1 MTTKDLVAL
10 QRETGDVRNICILA
24 HVDHGKTSLSD
35 TLLATNGI
43 ISERLSGA
51 VWFLDYLEEE
61 QRRRITMKSSVISL
75 LHRGR
80 NLVNLVDSP
89 GHVDFSGEVSGAV
102 RVTDG
107 ALLLVDVIE
116 GVCIQT
122 RLVVQQ
128 AWRERLRL
136 CLVFTKMDKLI
147 QNAQMTPAEA
157 YDHLCKLIEQ
167 VNAIMSA
174 LQHEDKLAREH
185 EQADKKQEE
194 DEEEEAYFSPE
205 KGNVAF
211 SSSTHRW
218 GFRPSLLA
226 RMYAARLHM
235 NEAAL
240 QKVLWGQYYL
250 DVRHQRVLRRP
261 PTPQHAPVFVQLVLK
276 PIWDVYHAVYSRDD
290 ARLAQIA
297 RTLQIADFAGQKDLA
312 SSDRGLAVA
321 AVMSRWLPIGGAVL
335 DMVVQQL
342 PSPRDAQRARLP
354 ALFGRP
360 LALPPAAHAVED
372 AVARCDAD
380 DSAPVLAFVIK
391 MFSVSAKEYAA
402 ALPRADAAAATASA
416 VAAGEG
422 SGDDDGAQLI
432 AVARV
437 FSGVLR
443 PGARMYVL
451 GPRHVP
457 TAEDSDSEETSEDCT
472 PVVLDRVFLLMGQS
486 LESVDC
492 VPAGNICGISG
503 LGGAVLKTATL
514 ASTRTCR
521 PLAPLWSLNNRP
533 IVRVAVEPRNPD
545 DMGRLVAGL
554 RMLNR
559 ADPMCQTLTQESGE
573 HVVVASGELHLE
585 RCIHDLREVYAK
597 VDLNVS
603 EPIVPLRETVVAPTS
618 TAASASSSSSS
629 AAAATAA
636 LSAAPCCEKRTPNQR
651 VCIRVL
657 ALPLP
662 APVVALLERHQ
673 ATIADAVAET
683 ADVPELGRLHA
694 ELDAAL
700 AEAGPRWKALAPRVW
715 AFGPHHVGPNMLFN
729 GVPDSALD
737 PAWRSFFARF
747 GGSSTA
753 DSSSSTVEEDEE
765 TMRLADLDSS
775 VVTGFQMATA
785 SGPLCGEPMR
795 GVAFVVRALELA
807 APQQQQQQQQQQQ
820 SPEAPEADAP
830 NEEEYDE
837 DWGALLDAASGGSGD
852 GGDSAAAAAAGAS
865 DGLVSTSG
873 QMISTTAEA
882 CRGAFALCPQR
893 LEEPMYRCEVQVSQ
907 PMLGK
912 MYSVLHRRRARIL
925 NEDVREGTSTFVIT
939 AQLPV
944 IESFGFAE
952 EILTKTSGE
961 AIPQLVFDCFELLD
975 VDPFFVPT
983 TKEELAEFGDGS
995 GGMAPNIALNYIQAT
1010 RRRKVCCPSL
1020 VARFAVIFLSLVFI
1034 CPFFLYTGSCDDG
1047 EACGARRQAAHT
1059 KQKEVSAHQHSLL
1072 SFSLFQLPFS
1082 SREKPTRSKLEH
1094 AVGVALLHFLE
1105 PRRELAGAARAR
1117 PADVAAHGRR
1127 DLVLVRDRRLERGE
1141 ERGGTL
1147 APRGLEV
1154 GRLLL
1159 QVVERGDGARDGR
1172 GVAAVGALCL
1182 ERGAAVDH
1190 LAHERERVAVHGDDE
1205 AARGARA
1212 RRGAGGVK
1220 ARLAAREER
1229 VEAVL
1234 ERSDLG
1240 RGGTTGGR
1248 ERAAAQEAR
1257 GVGAALRDVRAAL
1270 CEGGAV
1276 AVLVARAVRGGLAAR
1291 VCLEETQALRV
1302 VARERGAGAGRREAE
1317 REDAVELRRE
1327 PRKERV
1333 VPRGGERAEQ
1343 RGVVCVARGQRL
1355 RREEVAHERA
1365 REQRVPEPE
1374 RVDVE
1379 RQRRKA
1385 RLEERRVAP
1394 RAEPVRLG
1402 RQRRELARQEHAP
1415 QCCVERCKVR
1425 IAPPHTVRRRCCAL
1439 DHIPLGS
1446 DSKCE
1451 RLGLLLLSCCRV
1463 R

>member
-1 MTTKDLVAL
+1 MPRVTTKDLVGL

-80 NLVNLVDSP
+80 YLVNLVDSP

-107 ALLLVDVIE
+107 ALLLVDVVE

-136 CLVFTKMDKLI
+136 CLVFTKMDKLV
-147 QNAQMTPAEA
+147 QAAQMTPAEA
-157 YDHLCKLIEQ
+157 YDHLCKLLEQ
-167 VNAIMSA
+167 VNAITST
-174 LQHEDKLAREH
+174 LQHEDKLAREQQK
-185 EQADKKQEE
+185 EGEAKGEKEKEKEE
-194 DEEEEAYFSPE
+194 GKEEEEAYFSPE
-205 KGNVAF
+205 KGNVVF
-211 SSSTHRW
+211 SSSAHRW

-240 QKVLWGQYYL
+240 QKVLWGRYYL
-250 DVRHQRVLRRP
+250 DLRHGRVLRRP
-261 PTPQHAPVFVQLVLK
+261 PSAQAEPAFVQLVLR
-276 PIWDVYHAVYSRDD
+276 PIWDVYHAVYNRDD

-312 SSDRGLAVA
+312 SSDRALAVA

-342 PSPRDAQRARLP
+342 PSPRDAQRTRLP
-354 ALFGRP
+354 ALFGQP
-360 LALPPAAHAVED
+360 LGLGAPAPVKSTPDDDGAMVVARTAEAVEG

-391 MFSVSAKEYAA
+391 MFSVSAKEYEA
-402 ALPRADAAAATASA
+402 ALPRADAVAAAATS
-416 VAAGEG
+416 
-422 SGDDDGAQLI
+422 STDSTDSTDGTQLI

-443 PGARMYVL
+443 PGARMFVL

-457 TAEDSDSEETSEDCT
+457 TSDSDTSESEDCV

-514 ASTRTCR
+514 ASTRACR

-559 ADPMCQTLTQESGE
+559 ADPMCQTLTQETGE

-603 EPIVPLRETVVAPTS
+603 EPIVPLRETIVAS
-618 TAASASSSSSS
+618 SSSASASSV
-629 AAAATAA
+629 
-636 LSAAPCCEKRTPNQR
+636 AAPLCERRTPNQR
-651 VCIRVL
+651 VCIRVQ

-662 APVVALLERHQ
+662 EAVVALLEKRQ
-673 ATIADAVAET
+673 AAIAAAVTVAEAAGT
-683 ADVPELGRLHA
+683 SSSAAAAAAHNAPEVARLHA

-715 AFGPHHVGPNMLFN
+715 AFGPHRVGPNVLFN

-737 PAWRSFFARF
+737 SAWRPFFARCS
-747 GGSSTA
+747 GVAPQPSQ
-753 DSSSSTVEEDEE
+753 EEKADEE
-765 TMRLADLDSS
+765 TMCVADLDSS

-795 GVAFVVRALELA
+795 GVAFVVRALEILA
-807 APQQQQQQQQQQQ
+807 PAQ
-820 SPEAPEADAP
+820 DAVAATQAA
-830 NEEEYDE
+830 ELQDEEYDE
-837 DWGALLDAASGGSGD
+837 DWGALLDAAAGGSGSNGAAETGGGAD
-852 GGDSAAAAAAGAS
+852 GA

-925 NEDVREGTSTFVIT
+925 SEDVREGTSTFVIT

-961 AIPQLVFDCFELLD
+961 AIPQLVFDSFELLD

-1010 RRRKVCCPSL
+1010 RKRKVCCSSL
-1020 VARFAVIFLSLVFI
+1020 ALVFMHVVHT
-1034 CPFFLYTGSCDDG
+1034 CLFTLLLLLYT
-1047 EACGARRQAAHT
+1047 HT
-1059 KQKEVSAHQHSLL
+1059 HTHTQGLATMEKLVEHADKQ
-1072 SFSLFQLPFS
+1072 
-1082 SREKPTRSKLEH
+1082 RTRSK
-1094 AVGVALLHFLE
+1094 
-1105 PRRELAGAARAR
+1105 
-1117 PADVAAHGRR
+1117 
-1127 DLVLVRDRRLERGE
+1127 
-1141 ERGGTL
+1141 
-1147 APRGLEV
+1147 
-1154 GRLLL
+1154 
-1159 QVVERGDGARDGR
+1159 
-1172 GVAAVGALCL
+1172 
-1182 ERGAAVDH
+1182 
-1190 LAHERERVAVHGDDE
+1190 
-1205 AARGARA
+1205 
-1212 RRGAGGVK
+1212 K
-1220 ARLAAREER
+1220 
-1229 VEAVL
+1229 
-1234 ERSDLG
+1234 
-1240 RGGTTGGR
+1240 
-1248 ERAAAQEAR
+1248 
-1257 GVGAALRDVRAAL
+1257 
-1270 CEGGAV
+1270 
-1276 AVLVARAVRGGLAAR
+1276 
-1291 VCLEETQALRV
+1291 
-1302 VARERGAGAGRREAE
+1302 
-1317 REDAVELRRE
+1317 
-1327 PRKERV
+1327 K
-1333 VPRGGERAEQ
+1333 
-1343 RGVVCVARGQRL
+1343 
-1355 RREEVAHERA
+1355 
-1365 REQRVPEPE
+1365 
-1374 RVDVE
+1374 
-1379 RQRRKA
+1379 
-1385 RLEERRVAP
+1385 
-1394 RAEPVRLG
+1394 
-1402 RQRRELARQEHAP
+1402 
-1415 QCCVERCKVR
+1415 
-1425 IAPPHTVRRRCCAL
+1425 
-1439 DHIPLGS
+1439 
-1446 DSKCE
+1446 
-1451 RLGLLLLSCCRV
+1451 
-1463 R
+1463 

>member
-1 MTTKDLVAL
+1 MPRVTTKDLVAL

-80 NLVNLVDSP
+80 YLVNLVDSP

-107 ALLLVDVIE
+107 ALLLVDVVE

-147 QNAQMTPAEA
+147 QHAQMTPAEA
-157 YDHLCKLIEQ
+157 YDHLCKLLEQ
-167 VNAIMSA
+167 VNAIMGA
-174 LQHEDKLAREH
+174 LQHEDKLAREREH
-185 EQADKKQEE
+185 SSSNNKEKEE
-194 DEEEEAYFSPE
+194 KEEEEEEEEEAYFSPE

-240 QKVLWGQYYL
+240 QKVLWGRYYL

-360 LALPPAAHAVED
+360 LALPPAARAVED
-372 AVARCDAD
+372 AVAQCDAA

-402 ALPRADAAAATASA
+402 ALPRADAAAAAAHTA
-416 VAAGEG
+416 GDG
-422 SGDDDGAQLI
+422 SDGDGSQLI

-457 TAEDSDSEETSEDCT
+457 AADEQQQEGGDDDNEEDCV

-486 LESVDC
+486 LENVDC
-492 VPAGNICGISG
+492 VPAGNICGIAG

-514 ASTRTCR
+514 ASTRACR
-521 PLAPLWSLNNRP
+521 PLAPLWSLTNRP

-559 ADPMCQTLTQESGE
+559 ADPMCQTLTQETGE

-603 EPIVPLRETVVAPTS
+603 EPIVPLRETVVA
-618 TAASASSSSSS
+618 ASSSTGAV
-629 AAAATAA
+629 AAA
-636 LSAAPCCEKRTPNQR
+636 AAPCCEKHTPNQR
-651 VCIRVL
+651 VCIRVQ

-662 APVVALLERHQ
+662 PAVVALLEQHQ
-673 ATIADAVAET
+673 ATVAAAVAAAGT
-683 ADVPELGRLHA
+683 AGDVPELARFRA

-715 AFGPHHVGPNMLFN
+715 AFGPHHVGPNVLFN

-737 PAWRSFFARF
+737 PAWRSFFARCC
-747 GGSSTA
+747 GAAA
-753 DSSSSTVEEDEE
+753 DSSAVEQDEE
-765 TMRLADLDSS
+765 TIKVADLDSS

-807 APQQQQQQQQQQQ
+807 APQQQAGTQA
-820 SPEAPEADAP
+820 PEAPDGCAQD
-830 NEEEYDE
+830 EEYDE
-837 DWGALLDAASGGSGD
+837 DWGALLDAA
-852 GGDSAAAAAAGAS
+852 AAATEPGGGAGAS
-865 DGLVSTSG
+865 TDGLVSTSG
-873 QMISTTAEA
+873 QMISTAAEA

-961 AIPQLVFDCFELLD
+961 AIPQLVFDSFELLD

-1010 RRRKVCCPSL
+1010 RRRKVCS
-1020 VARFAVIFLSLVFI
+1020 
-1034 CPFFLYTGSCDDG
+1034 T
-1047 EACGARRQAAHT
+1047 
-1059 KQKEVSAHQHSLL
+1059 
-1072 SFSLFQLPFS
+1072 
-1082 SREKPTRSKLEH
+1082 
-1094 AVGVALLHFLE
+1094 
-1105 PRRELAGAARAR
+1105 
-1117 PADVAAHGRR
+1117 
-1127 DLVLVRDRRLERGE
+1127 
-1141 ERGGTL
+1141 
-1147 APRGLEV
+1147 
-1154 GRLLL
+1154 
-1159 QVVERGDGARDGR
+1159 
-1172 GVAAVGALCL
+1172 
-1182 ERGAAVDH
+1182 
-1190 LAHERERVAVHGDDE
+1190 
-1205 AARGARA
+1205 
-1212 RRGAGGVK
+1212 
-1220 ARLAAREER
+1220 
-1229 VEAVL
+1229 
-1234 ERSDLG
+1234 
-1240 RGGTTGGR
+1240 
-1248 ERAAAQEAR
+1248 
-1257 GVGAALRDVRAAL
+1257 
-1270 CEGGAV
+1270 
-1276 AVLVARAVRGGLAAR
+1276 
-1291 VCLEETQALRV
+1291 
-1302 VARERGAGAGRREAE
+1302 
-1317 REDAVELRRE
+1317 
-1327 PRKERV
+1327 
-1333 VPRGGERAEQ
+1333 
-1343 RGVVCVARGQRL
+1343 
-1355 RREEVAHERA
+1355 
-1365 REQRVPEPE
+1365 
-1374 RVDVE
+1374 
-1379 RQRRKA
+1379 
-1385 RLEERRVAP
+1385 
-1394 RAEPVRLG
+1394 
-1402 RQRRELARQEHAP
+1402 
-1415 QCCVERCKVR
+1415 
-1425 IAPPHTVRRRCCAL
+1425 
-1439 DHIPLGS
+1439 
-1446 DSKCE
+1446 
-1451 RLGLLLLSCCRV
+1451 
-1463 R
+1463 